1 MTDPKNFNNVQLG
14 FEPPM
19 FSGRQILAKTGLG
32 LVLWTLIAFLLFLM
46 LGFLGDIIPDALSQN
61 NQFAGGPNA
70 LLPFLLLFIGFL
82 VTIIG
87 NMTIAGLYNL
97 FYSSI
102 YYDVTKMFG
111 MILLTNAILLVFFT
125 PMYLLFQTKPEIL
138 FLILWFHILFAT
150 FISSALI
157 EFIANPNYSGSSLIG
172 NVFGFAVALLFYSII
187 FKPSQAGGATEQQV
201 YLLLLLPPILGFTLI
216 PLCLNLRQKIYYKF
230 YESGSNAFY
239 IPSLDEITYT
249 TENKATEDTTTN
261 VE

>member
-1 MTDPKNFNNVQLG
+1 M
-14 FEPPM
+14 
-19 FSGRQILAKTGLG
+19 
-32 LVLWTLIAFLLFLM
+32 
-46 LGFLGDIIPDALSQN
+46 
-61 NQFAGGPNA
+61 
-70 LLPFLLLFIGFL
+70 
-82 VTIIG
+82 
-87 NMTIAGLYNL
+87 
-97 FYSSI
+97 
-102 YYDVTKMFG
+102 
-111 MILLTNAILLVFFT
+111 
-125 PMYLLFQTKPEIL
+125 
-138 FLILWFHILFAT
+138 
-150 FISSALI
+150 I

-249 TENKATEDTTTN
+249 TENKTTEDTATN